1 MTSLNKEQLF
11 KLLKAVTGFSEFLG
25 YFLVVPNSVT
35 ELDSLGDKFILESHY
50 DGNLISPIVK
60 NFKSDGARYDGSY
73 LYIFDEWDIEY
84 KLNSLFAVD
93 VEAFID

>member
-25 YFLVVPNSVT
+25 YFLVVPNSVK
-35 ELDSLGDKFILESHY
+35 EIDSLGDKFILESHY

-60 NFKSDGARYDGSY
+60 NFKFIGKYGKY
-73 LYIFDEWDIEY
+73 L
-84 KLNSLFAVD
+84 
-93 VEAFID
+93 